1 MTWKNVM
8 SPINW
13 NIEKNTALNSKDLN
27 LPFYLA
33 FPDDI
38 YLLTINN
45 TNRNTLWE
53 ICPNLTRKTPDQMCK
68 GSFYKCAHFLL
79 FWIFSDL
86 LIYHFHCYSLLFL
99 SLYLR
104 LHLDPCIVTL
114 ISNILRISTQILHIP
129 TLIPHSLI
137 PIPFPA
143 FCPCYPHFTHAIA
156 QFSILV
162 FTERLLSLQSLR
174 IYLRRVDDL
183 VKKWAF
189 SFVTTA

>member
-1 MTWKNVM
+1 MTGKNVM

-13 NIEKNTALNSKDLN
+13 NIEKNNALNSKDLN

-129 TLIPHSLI
+129 TLIPHSTQPHSH
-137 PIPFPA
+137 PIPGFL
-143 FCPCYPHFTHAIA
+143 
-156 QFSILV
+156 S
-162 FTERLLSLQSLR
+162 LLS
-174 IYLRRVDDL
+174 
-183 VKKWAF
+183 AF
-189 SFVTTA
+189 HSCHCPILHFGFYREATQFAISQNLFEKSGWFS